1 MSWPLRISSVA
12 LLLGVGIQCYVLSYS
27 AHLAGNSEDVRY
39 VTNNELTLLWSS
51 LSGILSSWTAGHLLV
66 RAHCKRPSDSAH
78 STRIIW
84 LPVGVISC
92 VVLWAT
98 LIGGLAALAAGTTTL
113 LYKQECY
120 LQSIWSMAAHV
131 FPILSAGV
139 TLPCLA
145 KELCRQRK
153 ARGDPAVG
161 AGLTQ
166 IETQSVV
173 TLAIADSPRCPASPE
188 STSARSEKSEVD
200 TVAGS
205 TNQAIHGAEKPKFD
219 PQLATQPEDDLQASA
234 ANKISKLAKLRDIA
248 QLVAQSLRTLVRHS
262 TLASA
267 TAALSVA
274 LSALLFNSA
283 LQRYRHVHTSPRGY
297 AALVHTTTRF
307 QDNIVRPVT
316 MAIRCTGRPPLEITD
331 SSFSLPQ
338 KATIIIEHAIGYPS
352 LVSQSLH
359 AALVAQNHR
368 VCTYDRPGYMLSPQG
383 YAPITPDALEQAL
396 ASALHSAGEK
406 APFYVVGH
414 HSGSEYAHLF
424 ANARPEQVVGMSFI
438 YPTAAALHGLL
449 AGVTKTAV
457 GSSLSEAMAS
467 VGLLSEADDSAASLN
482 HQRAICALGLPPS
495 TSSTIAGIHGI
506 GQSMI
511 GWALSGS
518 DLAQAQYFEMSQR
531 VNILDAINNT
541 RSAMWIAQKLPVLL
555 FGVSDAG
562 AVQDSFMAAVDSH
575 YAIEISDK
583 VEGQSLALER
593 MAMHISRHI
602 ALAR

>member
-1 MSWPLRISSVA
+1 MSWPLGISSIA

-27 AHLAGNSEDVRY
+27 AQLAGNSEDVRY
-39 VTNNELTLLWSS
+39 VTSNELTLLWSS
-51 LSGILSSWTAGHLLV
+51 LSGTLSSWTAGHLLV
-66 RAHCKRPSDSAH
+66 RAHCKHPNDHR
-78 STRIIW
+78 TRIIW

-92 VVLWAT
+92 VVLWAAF
-98 LIGGLAALAAGTTTL
+98 IGGLAALAVGTTTL

-120 LQSIWSMAAHV
+120 LQSIWSIANHV
-131 FPILSAGV
+131 FPILSAVV

-145 KELCRQRK
+145 KELCRQRNVRSL
-153 ARGDPAVG
+153 AAGVG
-161 AGLTQ
+161 PTQ

-173 TLAIADSPRCPASPE
+173 TLATIDSPRCPASPE

-205 TNQAIHGAEKPKFD
+205 TNQAIHDAEKLPFD
-219 PQLATQPEDDLQASA
+219 PPLTTHPEYDIQTPM
-234 ANKISKLAKLRDIA
+234 ANETSKLAKLRDIA
-248 QLVAQSLRTLVRHS
+248 QLVAQSLRTLVGHS
-262 TLASA
+262 TLAST

-283 LQRYRHVHTSPRGY
+283 LQRYRHVHTSPHGY

-307 QDNIVRPVT
+307 QDDVVRPVT
-316 MAIRCTGRPPLEITD
+316 MAIRCTGRPPLGIAD
-331 SSFSLPQ
+331 SRIGRPQ

-383 YAPITPDALEQAL
+383 YAPIAPDALEQAL
-396 ASALHSAGEK
+396 ASALHYAGEK

-414 HSGSEYAHLF
+414 HSGSEYAHLL

-438 YPTAAALHGLL
+438 YPTAAALRGLL
-449 AGVTKTAV
+449 AGITKTAV

-467 VGLLSEADDSAASLN
+467 VGLLSEADDSVASLN
-482 HQRAICALGLPPS
+482 GQRAICALGLPPS
-495 TSSTIAGIHGI
+495 TSSAIAGIHGI

-531 VNILDAINNT
+531 ANILDAINST
-541 RSAMWIAQKLPVLL
+541 RPVMRVAQKLPVLL

-562 AVQDSFMAAVDSH
+562 AVQDSFMAAVDDH

-602 ALAR
+602 ELVQR